1 MQRLATLRH
10 LSTPMPMPKEI
21 EGITY
26 LHATELA
33 EEIGV
38 SRQTIWRWRREG
50 KIPAGNR
57 FRGRQVVFS
66 PSEVEAARDFAFGV
80 EPILEDEDEE
90 QFSLFG
96 GGERS

>member
-1 MQRLATLRH
+1 MQQLATRRNF
-10 LSTPMPMPKEI
+10 SIRVPMPQEI
-21 EGITY
+21 EGISY
-26 LHATELA
+26 LHTTELA

-50 KIPAGNR
+50 KIPAGNH
-57 FRGRQVVFS
+57 FRSRQVLFS
-66 PSEVEAARDFAFGV
+66 PSEVEAAREFAFGV
-80 EPILEDEDEE
+80 QPILEEEDEE

>member
-1 MQRLATLRH
+1 
-10 LSTPMPMPKEI
+10 MPQEI
-21 EGITY
+21 EGIPY

-38 SRQTIWRWRREG
+38 SRQTIWRWRRVG

-57 FRGRQVVFS
+57 FRGRQVLFS
-66 PSEVEAARDFAFGV
+66 PSEVEAVRAFAFGV